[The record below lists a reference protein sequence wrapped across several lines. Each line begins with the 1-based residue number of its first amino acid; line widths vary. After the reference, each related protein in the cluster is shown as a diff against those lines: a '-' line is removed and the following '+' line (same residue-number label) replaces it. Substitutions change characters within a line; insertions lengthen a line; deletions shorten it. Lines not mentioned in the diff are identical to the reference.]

1 MIQGTEQQD
10 IAIASRTKP
19 KLVRKILLIAIA
31 SGALW
36 LSWQWLFAGGA
47 QASLVIP
54 RQQVQIGTVSR
65 GDFVRDL
72 AVQGKVV
79 AANAPTAASTGV
91 EGMTIDRKA
100 VVSAAA
106 NSTMMNGNQSSFRS
120 MKAMML

>member
-1 MIQGTEQQD
+1 MIQGTAQQD
-10 IAIASRTKP
+10 IAIKASAKQHP
-19 KLVRKILLIAIA
+19 VRKILLVGVV

-36 LSWQWLFAGGA
+36 LSWQWLFASGG

-79 AANAPTAASTGV
+79 AANAPTMFSQQAG
-91 EGMTIDRKA
+91 
-100 VVSAAA
+100 
-106 NSTMMNGNQSSFRS
+106 
-120 MKAMML
+120 